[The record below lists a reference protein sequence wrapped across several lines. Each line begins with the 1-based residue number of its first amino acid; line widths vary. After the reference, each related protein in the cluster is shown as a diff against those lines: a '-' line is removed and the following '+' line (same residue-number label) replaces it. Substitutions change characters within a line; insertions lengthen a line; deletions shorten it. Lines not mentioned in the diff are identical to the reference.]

1 VGGAAAAVA
10 GKPSGARGQEARGA
24 GAGKKR
30 ERREPGEVPD
40 DARFVD
46 LDPESAPKIVGGA
59 KAAQYD
65 SADEDDEAGGAS
77 FAESQQAAIDRQ
89 AEAIVL
95 GQMLLNPAK
104 RRALEDAA
112 YNRHTHNDRMLP
124 QWFLDDEKK
133 YAKPAGY
140 GLALPDDLVD
150 KAKNGLK
157 DITARTLGKVAEA
170 KARKQRR
177 LQRALTKLKKK
188 ANAVASKE
196 DLSEREKAREVEK
209 MYKKKLQPKEKG
221 KTLVV
226 GKRFQ
231 AGSAGKTGHGIKLVD
246 KRSRSDAKG
255 KKRAEAKNKAKGK
268 TGTHGGPGGNG
279 RKGSRQHKGK
289 QYNRR

>member
-1 VGGAAAAVA
+1 
-10 GKPSGARGQEARGA
+10 
-24 GAGKKR
+24 
-30 ERREPGEVPD
+30 
-40 DARFVD
+40 
-46 LDPESAPKIVGGA
+46 
-59 KAAQYD
+59 
-65 SADEDDEAGGAS
+65 
-77 FAESQQAAIDRQ
+77 
-89 AEAIVL
+89 
-95 GQMLLNPAK
+95 MLLNPTK

-112 YNRHTHNDRMLP
+112 YNRHTQNDRMLP

-231 AGSAGKTGHGIKLVD
+231 AGASTVTKLTYAHSLGSLTQTDLLGSLTCSLKLTCLDPATLKRKSGIRPDSK
-246 KRSRSDAKG
+246 
-255 KKRAEAKNKAKGK
+255 
-268 TGTHGGPGGNG
+268 
-279 RKGSRQHKGK
+279 
-289 QYNRR
+289 